1 LGRNFNYLKNIFFIS
16 QLINRIK
23 LLCAFSFPTGKPS
36 WERKTAVLRNFES
49 YKNSKVMKKAIL
61 MAEMNPEDLQAMME
75 EAIRKIL
82 FEQGISSE
90 LRKDTGLLD
99 DNGILEILGV
109 SKATLYLWRRDRK
122 IPFQRIG
129 KKIFYNLQEVQK
141 AMGKLTDKESVR
153 HRRASRRKED
163 NQQ

>member
-1 LGRNFNYLKNIFFIS
+1 
-16 QLINRIK
+16 
-23 LLCAFSFPTGKPS
+23 
-36 WERKTAVLRNFES
+36 
-49 YKNSKVMKKAIL
+49 MKKAIL